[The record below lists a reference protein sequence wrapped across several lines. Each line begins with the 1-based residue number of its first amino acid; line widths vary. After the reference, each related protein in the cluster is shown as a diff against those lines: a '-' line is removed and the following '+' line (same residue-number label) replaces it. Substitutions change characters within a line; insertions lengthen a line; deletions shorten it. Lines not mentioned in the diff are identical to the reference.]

1 MEDHRI
7 GDLLRELPRERA
19 RSGFTV
25 RVLERLDAGGAGR
38 PTLLWRSVAVFAAA
52 AFAAVAIP
60 AGILMDRAA
69 DRKGVQA
76 AEARQILEEIR
87 AEHSRIEAELEG
99 LAEPPV
105 LYLGGDENVDFVLDL
120 RRVPEAQGEI
130 RPAAYTDQT
139 F

>member
-7 GDLLRELPRERA
+7 GDLLRELPREQA
-19 RSGFTV
+19 RNGFTA
-25 RVLERLDAGGAGR
+25 RVLHRLDAEGAGR
-38 PTLLWRSVAVFAAA
+38 PAFLWRPVAVFAAA
-52 AFAAVAIP
+52 ALAAVAIP

-69 DRKGVQA
+69 DRKAIQA

-87 AEHSRIEAELEG
+87 AEHGRLEAELEG
-99 LAEPPV
+99 LVEPPV

-120 RRVPEAQGEI
+120 RRVPEAQGEV
-130 RPAAYTDQT
+130 RPAAYADQT

>member
-25 RVLERLDAGGAGR
+25 RVLERLDAGEAGR
-38 PTLLWRSVAVFAAA
+38 PASLWRPVAVFAAA
-52 AFAAVAIP
+52 AFAAVTIP

-69 DRKGVQA
+69 DRKAIQA

-87 AEHSRIEAELEG
+87 AEHGRLEAELEG

-120 RRVPEAQGEI
+120 RRVPEANGEV
-130 RPAAYTDQT
+130 RPAAYTEQR